1 MRLIV
6 VRHGQTAC
14 NAENIWHGWDECEL
28 TEAGLAQAQSAGE
41 RLASEPIA
49 AVYSSPSRRALQ
61 TAEAVAKRHGLT
73 PVTDPRLRERNA
85 GEFEGV
91 HMDEVVRR
99 QPNVFEERNA
109 DYWNWQPPGGESFRQ
124 VLARTLAVVDR
135 IRAEH
140 EGETVGLVTHMGPAR
155 VLLSELGH
163 IPMEQTYEMEFPS
176 TGITVF
182 HLNGHESRVETMND
196 AGHIDSVIRPRQ

>member
-1 MRLIV
+1 LRLIV
-6 VRHGQTAC
+6 IRHGQTAC
-14 NAENIWHGWDECEL
+14 NVENVWHGWDECEL
-28 TEAGLAQAQSAGE
+28 TDAGLAQARSAGE

-61 TAEAVAKRHGLT
+61 TAEAVAAQHGLT
-73 PVTDPRLRERNA
+73 PITDPGLRERHA

-91 HMDEVVRR
+91 AVEEVERR
-99 QPNVFEERNA
+99 HPSIWNDRNA
-109 DYWNWQPPGGESFRQ
+109 DYWNWHPPGGETFRQ
-124 VLARTLAVVDR
+124 VLERTLEVVDR

-140 EGETVGLVTHMGPAR
+140 EEETVALVTHMGPAR

-163 IPMEQTYEMEFPS
+163 IPMEKTYEMEFPS

-182 HLNGHESRVETMND
+182 QLDGNESRVETLND
-196 AGHIDSVIRPRQ
+196 AGHTAS

>member
-14 NAENIWHGWDECEL
+14 NVEEIWHGWDECEL
-28 TEAGLAQAQSAGE
+28 TEAGLAQARSAAQ

-49 AVYSSPSRRALQ
+49 AVYSSPSRRAFQ
-61 TAEAVAKRHGLT
+61 TAEAVALEHNLT

-91 HMDEVVRR
+91 LVDEVVRNR
-99 QPNVFEERNA
+99 PTVFEERNA
-109 DYWNWQPPGGESFRQ
+109 DYWNWRPPGGESFRQ
-124 VLARTLAVVDR
+124 VLERTMAVVAR

-140 EGETVGLVTHMGPAR
+140 DGETVALVTHMGPAR
-155 VLLSELGH
+155 VLLTELGH

-176 TGITVF
+176 TGITVYHF
-182 HLNGHESRVETMND
+182 DGNESHVETMND
-196 AGHIDSVIRPRQ
+196 AGHVG

>member
-14 NAENIWHGWDECEL
+14 NVGSIWHGWDECEL
-28 TEAGLAQAQSAGE
+28 TEEGLAQARSAGE

-61 TAEAVAKRHGLT
+61 TAEAVAARHGLT
-73 PVTDPRLRERNA
+73 PVIEPGLRERNA

-91 HMDEVVRR
+91 HVDEVVRR
-99 QPNVFEERNA
+99 HPTVWDDRNA
-109 DYWNWQPPGGESFRQ
+109 DFWNWRPPGGESFSQ
-124 VLARTLAVVDR
+124 VLGRTLEVVNR
-135 IRAEH
+135 IRARH
-140 EGETVGLVTHMGPAR
+140 EKDTVALVTHMGPAR

-182 HLNGHESRVETMND
+182 DLEGNESRVETMND
-196 AGHIDSVIRPRQ
+196 AAHTGS

>member
-14 NAENIWHGWDECEL
+14 NVDQIWHGWDECEL
-28 TEAGLAQAQSAGE
+28 TEAGLAQARAAAE

-61 TAEAVAKRHGLT
+61 TAEAVAARHDLT
-73 PVTDPRLRERNA
+73 PETDPRLRERNA

-91 HMDEVVRR
+91 SVDEIVRGR
-99 QPNVFEERNA
+99 PTVFEERNA
-109 DYWNWQPPGGESFRQ
+109 DYWNWRPPGGETFRQ
-124 VLARTLAVVDR
+124 VLERSLAAVDA
-135 IRAEH
+135 IRVEH
-140 EGETVGLVTHMGPAR
+140 DGETVALVTHMGPAR

-163 IPMEQTYEMEFPS
+163 ISLDETYTMEFPS

-182 HLNGHESRVETMND
+182 HLDGEESRVERMND
-196 AGHIDSVIRPRQ
+196 AGHIA

>member
-6 VRHGQTAC
+6 IRHGQTVC
-14 NAENIWHGWDECEL
+14 NVEEIWHGWDECEL
-28 TEAGLAQAQSAGE
+28 TEVGLAQARSAAE

-49 AVYSSPSRRALQ
+49 AVYSSPSRRAFQ
-61 TAEAVAKRHGLT
+61 TAGAVAERHGLT

-91 HMDEVVRR
+91 SVDEVVRR
-99 QPNVFEERNA
+99 RPTVFEERNA
-109 DYWNWQPPGGESFRQ
+109 DYWNWHPPGGESFRQ
-124 VLARTLAVVDR
+124 VLERTLAAVAA

-140 EGETVGLVTHMGPAR
+140 DGDTVALVTHMGPAR

-163 IPMEQTYEMEFPS
+163 IPIEETYTMEFPS

-182 HLNGHESRVETMND
+182 HLDGNESRVERMND
-196 AGHIDSVIRPRQ
+196 AGHVT

>member
-6 VRHGQTAC
+6 IRHGQTAC
-14 NAENIWHGWDECEL
+14 NVENIWHGWDECEL
-28 TEAGLAQAQSAGE
+28 TEAGLAQAQSAAE

-61 TAEAVAKRHGLT
+61 TAEAVAERHGLT
-73 PVTDPRLRERNA
+73 PVIDPRLRERNA

-91 HMDEVVRR
+91 PVDEVVRR
-99 QPNVFEERNA
+99 RPAVFEERNA
-109 DYWNWQPPGGESFRQ
+109 DYWNWRPPGGESFRQ
-124 VLARTLAVVDR
+124 VLERSLSVVDGMR
-135 IRAEH
+135 TEH
-140 EGETVGLVTHMGPAR
+140 AGETVALVTHMGPAR

-163 IPMEQTYEMEFPS
+163 ISMDETYQMEFPS

-182 HLNGHESRVETMND
+182 HLNGNTSRVETMND
-196 AGHIDSVIRPRQ
+196 AGHISL